1 MRIAY
6 FDCQFGAAGDML
18 LGALLGVGLPRDAW
32 LAAVEKIALPADS
45 FEITIDRVS
54 RCSIQATKVDVRRA
68 QEQEE
73 RHLSDIERIIA
84 QSEISN
90 RAKTLALDIFK
101 RLAVAEAQV
110 HGVTPSAVHFHEVG
124 AVDAIVDIVG
134 FAIGYDL
141 LGIEASYVS
150 PLPLGS
156 GTVSSEHGLFPVP
169 GPAVLNLLKQ
179 SAAPTVSSVIDFEC
193 LTPTGAAIL
202 TTIAAGWGQAPAY
215 REITATGYGAG
226 ARDCQSWPNVVRVVL
241 GQSDIVAGESAFD
254 TEFVAV
260 LEANV
265 DDMNPQA
272 LSYAVERLLDAGAL
286 DVLVLPAVMKKGR
299 SGHMLSVV
307 CKVEDDVRLKEVI
320 LSETST
326 LGVRSHQCTR
336 LVARREWQAVQ
347 LARGTVRIK
356 VARDRSGRITNAQ
369 PEFEDCAAYA
379 TRHGVPLK
387 DVLTEALAVFARPG
401 EAVK

>member
-1 MRIAY
+1 
-6 FDCQFGAAGDML
+6 
-18 LGALLGVGLPRDAW
+18 
-32 LAAVEKIALPADS
+32 
-45 FEITIDRVS
+45 
-54 RCSIQATKVDVRRA
+54 
-68 QEQEE
+68 
-73 RHLSDIERIIA
+73 
-84 QSEISN
+84 
-90 RAKTLALDIFK
+90 
-101 RLAVAEAQV
+101 
-110 HGVTPSAVHFHEVG
+110 
-124 AVDAIVDIVG
+124 
-134 FAIGYDL
+134 
-141 LGIEASYVS
+141 
-150 PLPLGS
+150 
-156 GTVSSEHGLFPVP
+156 
-169 GPAVLNLLKQ
+169 
-179 SAAPTVSSVIDFEC
+179 
-193 LTPTGAAIL
+193 
-202 TTIAAGWGQAPAY
+202 
-215 REITATGYGAG
+215 
-226 ARDCQSWPNVVRVVL
+226 VVRVVL